1 MYFNNI
7 SIIYYLIIGLI
18 GLIIG
23 KITAYA
29 NVAYVQENETVN
41 LRNFWKHR
49 RETYPKQYLT
59 MFIVAALYIAILY
72 KFGIKDTF
80 YKNLDLIKFLILTP
94 MLVSSFL
101 IDLKHRIIPNKLNL
115 TIFEI
120 GLLFTF
126 IYGISNSNGIAIA
139 KDMLLGLVTGGGIFI
154 IITLLGG
161 LIAGKEAMG
170 LGDVKFMGAL
180 GLYFGASTIAEISL
194 LAFLIAAVI
203 SIIVLLTRLVRKN
216 KDEYVPFGP
225 FLVLSAFCIIFAGE
239 GFVFQYFIAFCKM
252 LSSKLLGY

>member
-1 MYFNNI
+1 MYFNNV

-18 GLIIG
+18 GLVVG
-23 KITAYA
+23 KFTAWA
-29 NVAYVQENETVN
+29 NIAYVQENENVN
-41 LRNFWKHR
+41 IRNFLKHR
-49 RETYPKQYLT
+49 KETYEKQYLT
-59 MFIVAALYIAILY
+59 MFIIAAIYVDLLY

-80 YKNLDLIKFLILTP
+80 YKNLDLIKFLVLTP

-101 IDLKHRIIPNKLNL
+101 IDLKYRIIPNRLNM

-126 IYGISNSNGIAIA
+126 VYGINNISVA

-170 LGDVKFMGAL
+170 LGDVKFMGAV
-180 GLYFGASTIAEISL
+180 GLYFGMSSIAEISL
-194 LAFLIAAVI
+194 LAFFIAAVI
-203 SIIVLLTRLVRKN
+203 SIVVLLTRLVRKN

-225 FLVLSAFCIIFAGE
+225 FLVLATFFLIFMGD
-239 GFVFQYFIAFCKM
+239 GVVFRYFIGFCKM
-252 LSSKLLGY
+252 ISDKLLGY